1 MNGTVTHIFTTPV
14 AAGSLE
20 SRTEVQAV
28 PGLGLEGDR
37 YYNRC
42 GTFSEDASGHDRE
55 LTLIQIEHIEGL
67 KDSLGI
73 ELAPSEARRNI
84 VTRGQNLNDLV
95 GSEFVVGEVKLRGIR
110 LCEPCA
116 HMEELAGKQVLN
128 GLVHKGGL
136 RAQVIEGGLIKVGD
150 PVGAPRVQTEV

>member
-14 AAGSLE
+14 AVRSLE
-20 SRTEVQAV
+20 SRTEVRAV
-28 PGLGLEGDR
+28 PGLGLDGDR
-37 YYNRC
+37 YYNQC
-42 GTFSEDASGHDRE
+42 GTFSEDDSNHDRE

-73 ELAPSEARRNI
+73 ELVPSEARRNI
-84 VTRGQNLNDLV
+84 VTRGIALNDLV
-95 GSEFVVGEVKLRGIR
+95 GSEFSVGAVKLRGIR

-116 HMEELAGKQVLN
+116 HMEELAGKRVLQ

-136 RAQVIEGGLIKVGD
+136 RAQIIEGGLIKVGD
-150 PVGAPRVQTEV
+150 SVQVTDAAE